1 MTNIEDLKKKIL
13 KVKDEIHSAEADT
26 SGGGIM
32 QEVEDIF
39 KNFDSDSKDGGA
51 NKLEKQSEVNKEPS
65 EPDNFRDSEDLQQIL
80 EDNKTVRTVRK
91 QEQVGQKLSNMPEIG
106 PLWEQYQDHAVWA
119 RDMPATYTEEFLTYV
134 QPVFFGP
141 QDVLFE
147 MSRRTPRLFFVCSGR
162 LGCYKEDNNGKIKK
176 LYEIKDGS
184 FVGEQAIMDGANHFA
199 DVKALEE
206 TFCLMLSEK
215 NFNALKNEK
224 PRVANTLLLQ
234 VGKGLSL
241 RFRKALGQVTNF
253 IENEF

>member
-13 KVKDEIHSAEADT
+13 KVKDEIHSADAD
-26 SGGGIM
+26 SSGGIM
-32 QEVEDIF
+32 REVEDIF
-39 KNFDSDSKDGGA
+39 NTFGENPSVDKKTNL
-51 NKLEKQSEVNKEPS
+51 NKQQNLAHRGPVEPEKFEEQ
-65 EPDNFRDSEDLQQIL
+65 EDLQKVL

-91 QEQVGQKLSNMPEIG
+91 HEQVGQKLSNMPEVA

-119 RDMPATYTEEFLTYV
+119 RDMPATYTEEFLNYV

-141 QDVLFE
+141 QDTLFE

-162 LGCYKEDNNGKIKK
+162 LGCYKEDNNGKVKK

-199 DVKALEE
+199 DVKALED

-234 VGKGLSL
+234 IGKGLSL